1 MDQVLQCLMASHQF
15 LLSRKACVM
24 TSLTTYDKSD
34 EALVKVTRLCWSLKS
49 LDINQQADGQRQSEE
64 GKRRW
69 IERTEEQK
77 RQTRESGEERG
88 ERS

>member
-1 MDQVLQCLMASHQF
+1 MMDQDLQCLMASHQF
-15 LLSRKACVM
+15 IPSRKVCVM

-49 LDINQQADGQRQSEE
+49 LDINLQADGRRQ
-64 GKRRW
+64 RRW

-77 RQTRESGEERG
+77 RQARERG